1 MSGRY
6 NFIPV
11 IGAGFVT
18 LRFHVDG
25 GFVLVASSNSIDLK
39 SVDIKAPENIISIK
53 HGHTEG
59 IYDIALGRTVRSA
72 NFIDFHTITF
82 FPKKQSEINFFV
94 THSSWRV
101 CGLCLR
107 LWITR
112 FALVPLRVVSTHNL
126 SRALNRLFILSQCL
140 EIVHGLRVEGKSPS
154 VHSFSCSKVSF
165 RNNLLCSL
173 DRIIKICNRTDTS
186 QLRLIKGLD
195 GIIKSLAFDPSRQFL
210 ACACGDNTVR
220 IFDYDRQENPE
231 IAKLAILSG
240 EDITFVVVSII
251 L

>member
-1 MSGRY
+1 
-6 NFIPV
+6 
-11 IGAGFVT
+11 
-18 LRFHVDG
+18 
-25 GFVLVASSNSIDLK
+25 
-39 SVDIKAPENIISIK
+39 
-53 HGHTEG
+53 
-59 IYDIALGRTVRSA
+59 
-72 NFIDFHTITF
+72 
-82 FPKKQSEINFFV
+82 
-94 THSSWRV
+94 
-101 CGLCLR
+101 
-107 LWITR
+107 
-112 FALVPLRVVSTHNL
+112 
-126 SRALNRLFILSQCL
+126 
-140 EIVHGLRVEGKSPS
+140 VEGKSPS